1 MNGNEVT
8 LQFSLDLRRVADGVS
23 RMVEQFGRLDT
34 AVTGGAREGQAAL
47 AKTDASTR
55 KLSEGLQETTRSARA
70 LEGSTR
76 SLDGSTVAL
85 AAHLATAT
93 ATLRS
98 LKGFM
103 EQVLTTTM
111 DLEKAQ
117 RTLQYA
123 TGDGAAAMAWVRRTS
138 QELGLELMSTAQ
150 AYAKLAAATRGTRL
164 EGRETQAIFKAVAS
178 AATVMGLSADE
189 TSSALLSITQMVS
202 KGKVAAEELRGQLG
216 ERLPAA
222 LETSARALGVTT
234 TQLDKMLEQGQVIAS
249 DFLPKFARELQ
260 RTLGDQT
267 ALAAL
272 GPTAQLGRLKT
283 AFTDLLA
290 AIGNAGPLQQA
301 SKDMGD
307 LATSLKGAA
316 ENSVPR
322 ELGGYLA
329 NVIHLVKTLA
339 SVLWTCRH
347 EVLGLAAAYGVFL
360 GMKVV
365 GSIVSTIQA
374 KVADIAATMRQ
385 REEYIKNSVAQ
396 AGLTYQTNQSA
407 LAQVR
412 QAQAMT
418 ASQLAML
425 GARTATGELT
435 IAEAAQAR
443 QSLLTAQAELA
454 KAEAVAAGGR
464 TAGLASAATK
474 ALGGPLG
481 WITLLLTVGV
491 GAWVAWGGSA
501 KSATAKALEAAE
513 QAERSRQKYE
523 GLTGDL
529 RELNRVLK
537 DSKASMDEKKRAQER
552 LNTLAQQM
560 LDIYPELDRYIRKE
574 SENYIVTTDALIK
587 FNEHQIRQAKAKIA
601 TADATITLL
610 QAEELR
616 QKRLAEAFSP
626 ENASTD
632 ERALGEASAANAR
645 YARAERARVK
655 AEELQ
660 KTVKKLREDLGGW
673 QKELELLTA
682 PVVRPPSGKDTDTDK
697 QPKKVHRLTDAEVD
711 AEIRA
716 LEAASMRRVTLEEQ
730 EAAEIEAIRA
740 DRDRKLAGYQE
751 KLKAG
756 NITQAHYDRF
766 ETAERTA
773 AVERMTLVE
782 EKYATERLKL
792 QEELQS
798 KLTASE
804 EGGLARRY
812 AAIEKTYA
820 DIRQQNAKLRLEG
833 QAPFLTDEAILQA
846 EDAAKAQARLDQ
858 VREDV
863 RLLREEM
870 SRLAQEKGRALTDF
884 EKLEVLGRWKAS
896 GGTKATASDQVAR
909 QERVGGTGWEGAE
922 EGGKEFAAKSLNT
935 FQNWKNATLSV
946 LGGVQDSF
954 ANFFE
959 SLTKSG
965 MTWGQRFTALWK
977 GISSTVVKAVAQM
990 AAQWLVGK
998 IAVAIFGDAQ
1008 EKSAK
1013 AAQGQAIAQQQAAAA
1028 GIFAAHAGIPY
1039 VGPIIA
1045 AGLVALM
1052 NAVLV
1057 ANAAAATATNTV
1069 KARAVGGLVTRPELT
1084 LLGEAGP
1091 ELVAPE
1097 HDFKDWASG
1106 LVLMG
1111 SNLQA
1116 NLQFNQAQVQ
1126 DYHLQAASYAA
1137 RAQAQGA
1144 LNQAEGR
1151 PFAGGMTHVDNR
1163 GAVFIG
1169 VDDRQWSDMVMRGFH
1184 KHEKRFS

>member
-23 RMVEQFGRLDT
+23 RMVEQFGRLET
-34 AVTGGAREGQAAL
+34 AVTGGAREGQTAL

-70 LEGSTR
+70 LEGSAR

-85 AAHLATAT
+85 AAHVATAT

-123 TGDGAAAMAWVRRTS
+123 TGDGAAAMVWVRRTS

-164 EGRETQAIFKAVAS
+164 EGRETQEIFRAVAS
-178 AATVMGLSADE
+178 AATVMGLSAEE
-189 TSSALLSITQMVS
+189 TSGALLSITQMVS

-216 ERLPAA
+216 ERLPGA
-222 LETSARALGVTT
+222 LAISARALGVTT

-260 RTLGDQT
+260 RTLGDQSP
-267 ALAAL
+267 AAGV
-272 GPTAQLGRLKT
+272 GPTAHLTRLKT
-283 AFTDLLA
+283 AFTDLLV
-290 AIGNAGPLQQA
+290 AIGNGGALQQA

-316 ENSVPR
+316 ENGVPR

-329 NVIHLVKTLA
+329 NTIHLTKTLT

-365 GSIVSTIQA
+365 GSLLEWVKA
-374 KVADIAATMRQ
+374 KQGIIRELQTSRVAVIESALA
-385 REEYIKNSVAQ
+385 E

-412 QAQAMT
+412 QAQT
-418 ASQLAML
+418 LVASKLAMNQASL
-425 GARTATGELT
+425 AAGELT
-435 IAEAAQAR
+435 AAAAAEAR
-443 QSLLTAQAELA
+443 QSLLTAQAGLA

-523 GLTGDL
+523 GLTGDI

-537 DSKASMDEKKRAQER
+537 DSKASMDEKKRAQEQ

-560 LDIYPELDRYIRKE
+560 LIIYPELNNFIKKE
-574 SENYIVTTDALIK
+574 GENYLLSTDALK
-587 FNEHQIRQAKAKIA
+587 KATEYQINQTNAKIRDAKA
-601 TADATITLL
+601 TILQL

-632 ERALGEASAANAR
+632 ERALGEASAASAR
-645 YARAERARVK
+645 YARAERARVA
-655 AEELQ
+655 AEGKTQELQ
-660 KTVKKLREDLGGW
+660 KLLGQLQKW
-673 QKELELLTA
+673 QKDLDQLSA
-682 PVVRPPSGKDTDTDK
+682 PAAPLPSGKDTDK
-697 QPKKVHRLTDAEVD
+697 QHKKVHRITDAEVE

-740 DRDRKLAGYQE
+740 DRDRKLAGFQE

-756 NITQAHYDRF
+756 NLTQAQYDRL

-804 EGGLARRY
+804 EGALARRY

-833 QAPFLTDEAILQA
+833 QAPFLTDEAILRA

-884 EKLEVLGRWKAS
+884 EKLEVLGRWKAA
-896 GGTKATASDQVAR
+896 GGTKATASAQVAR
-909 QERVGGTGWEGAE
+909 QEHVGGTGWEGAK
-922 EGGKEFAAKSLNT
+922 EGGQEFAAKSLNT

-959 SLTKSG
+959 SLTKRG

-977 GISSTVVKAVAQM
+977 GISSTVVRALAQM

-1013 AAQGQAIAQQQAAAA
+1013 AAQAQAIAQQQAAAA
-1028 GIFAAHAGIPY
+1028 GIFAAHSGIPY

-1097 HDFKDWASG
+1097 HDFKDWARG

-1116 NLQFNQAQVQ
+1116 NLQSNQAQVQ